1 MSIALSVAALFIGF
15 VTFSGFLLS
24 QLWFNVFS
32 MLDTMIGVA
41 GIATSA
47 GAFQLAN
54 RSNAAPGW
62 VMWSSLAAIL
72 GIAAQAVDY
81 YLNLNIPGNYYPWHI
96 NGPLLGCLSFVG
108 FTVRYRISMPQAEA

>member
-1 MSIALSVAALFIGF
+1 MSIALYVAALFIGF

-32 MLDTMIGVA
+32 IVDTIISVA

-47 GAFQLAN
+47 GAFQLAK
-54 RSNAAPGW
+54 RSNAAPVW

-72 GIAAQAVDY
+72 GIVAQAFDY
-81 YLNLNIPGNYYPWHI
+81 YLNPDNPGNYYAWHI
-96 NGPLLGCLSFVG
+96 NGPLLGGLCFIG
-108 FTVRYRISMPQAEA
+108 FTVRYRISMPQPEA

>member
-15 VTFSGFLLS
+15 VTFSGYLLS

-32 MLDTMIGVA
+32 ILDTIVGVA

-47 GAFQLAN
+47 GAIQLAM
-54 RSNAAPGW
+54 RSSAAPVW

-72 GIAAQAVDY
+72 GIVAQAFDY
-81 YLNLNIPGNYYPWHI
+81 YLNLNIPGNYFAWHI
-96 NGPLLGCLSFVG
+96 NGPLLGCLCFVG
-108 FTVRYRISMPQAEA
+108 FTVRYRISMPQPEA